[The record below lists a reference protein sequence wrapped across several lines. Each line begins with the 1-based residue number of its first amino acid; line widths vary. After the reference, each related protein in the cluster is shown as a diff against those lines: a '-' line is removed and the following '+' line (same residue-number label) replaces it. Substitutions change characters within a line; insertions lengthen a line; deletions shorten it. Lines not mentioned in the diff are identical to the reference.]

1 MLLNKSYSLILVAA
15 LSCITFSHVVS
26 AQANDSAQANN
37 SAQAMNNA
45 QALTQKMNNTAANSQ
60 QKIDKSADR
69 TLSMQAEIERLQEEV
84 DNLAVYRDHL
94 AKLVNN
100 QNQELDS
107 LDEQLQGI
115 QTTRQGI
122 VPLMYKMLAGLDEI
136 INTGKPI
143 KKQLRLA
150 RLEKLN
156 VMMGLAN
163 VSDAEKYRRIL
174 EAYQIEIDYGTKL
187 GVYQSEIALASL
199 GQSITVDLLHLGRIA
214 FVARSLDSQNYWQW
228 HDQRQLWVTIS
239 EQTNDIDKAFKMA
252 NKQIAP
258 SLISLPVTT
267 AQRVGNAQ

>member
-1 MLLNKSYSLILVAA
+1 MLKNKSYSLVLVAA
-15 LSCITFSHVVS
+15 LSSATFSPLVSASS
-26 AQANDSAQANN
+26 AQAIDS
-37 SAQAMNNA
+37 A
-45 QALTQKMNNTAANSQ
+45 QALTQKMNKTAAHSQ
-60 QKIDKSADR
+60 HNIDNSADR

-107 LDEQLQGI
+107 LEEQLQGI
-115 QTTRQGI
+115 KSTRQGI
-122 VPLMYKMLAGLDEI
+122 VPLMYKMLAGLDDI

-143 KKQLRLA
+143 KKEQRLA
-150 RLEKLN
+150 RLAKLN
-156 VMMGLAN
+156 TMMGQAD

-187 GVYQSEIALASL
+187 GVYQSDITLASI
-199 GQSITVDLLHLGRIA
+199 GQPITVDLLHLGRIA
-214 FVARSLDSQNYWQW
+214 FVARSLDSQSYWQW
-228 HDQRQLWVTIS
+228 RDDRQEWVTIT
-239 EQTNDIDKAFKMA
+239 EQTDAIDKAFKMA

-267 AQRVGNAQ
+267 AQRVGNTQ

>member
-1 MLLNKSYSLILVAA
+1 MLKNKSYSLILIAA
-15 LSCITFSHVVS
+15 FGSATFSNLAVAS
-26 AQANDSAQANN
+26 DSQN
-37 SAQAMNNA
+37 SIENA
-45 QALTQKMNNTAANSQ
+45 QALTQKMNNTATNSQ
-60 QKIDKSADR
+60 LKIDKSADR
-69 TLSMQAEIERLQEEV
+69 TLSMKAEIERLQEEV

-115 QTTRQGI
+115 QATRQGI
-122 VPLMYKMLAGLDEI
+122 VPLMYKMLAGLDDI

-143 KKQLRLA
+143 KKQQRLA

-156 VMMGLAN
+156 TMMGQAN

-187 GVYQSEIALASL
+187 GVYQSEIALAAEE
-199 GQSITVDLLHLGRIA
+199 QRITVDLLHLGRIT
-214 FVARSLDSQNYWQW
+214 FIARSLDSQNYWQW
-228 HDQRQLWVTIS
+228 HDENQAWVVIS
-239 EQTNDIDKAFKMA
+239 EHTSEIDKAFKMA

>member
-1 MLLNKSYSLILVAA
+1 MLLNKSCSLIFVAA
-15 LSCITFSHVVS
+15 LTSVTIS
-26 AQANDSAQANN
+26 APLLAQTSDSKN
-37 SAQAMNNA
+37 SIENA
-45 QALTQKMNNTAANSQ
+45 QILTQKM
-60 QKIDKSADR
+60 
-69 TLSMQAEIERLQEEV
+69 EV

-100 QNQELDS
+100 QNQELGS

-115 QTTRQGI
+115 KTTRQGI
-122 VPLMYKMLAGLDEI
+122 VPLMYKMLAGLGDI
-136 INTGKPI
+136 INTDKPI
-143 KKQLRLA
+143 KKEQRLA
-150 RLEKLN
+150 RLAKLN
-156 VMMGLAN
+156 TMMGQAN

-187 GVYQSEIALASL
+187 GVYQSEITLVPSNNR
-199 GQSITVDLLHLGRIA
+199 IIVDLLHLGRIA

-228 HDQRQLWVTIS
+228 HDQRQAWVAIS
-239 EQTNDIDKAFKMA
+239 EQTNYIDKAFKMA

>member
-1 MLLNKSYSLILVAA
+1 MLLNKSCSLIFVAA
-15 LSCITFSHVVS
+15 LTSVTIS
-26 AQANDSAQANN
+26 APLLAQTSDSKN
-37 SAQAMNNA
+37 SIENA
-45 QALTQKMNNTAANSQ
+45 QILTQKMNKAATNSQ
-60 QKIDKSADR
+60 LKIDTSAGS

-100 QNQELDS
+100 QNQELGS

-115 QTTRQGI
+115 KTTRQGI
-122 VPLMYKMLAGLDEI
+122 VPLMYKMLAGLGDI
-136 INTGKPI
+136 INTDKPI
-143 KKQLRLA
+143 KKEQRLA
-150 RLEKLN
+150 RLAKLN
-156 VMMGLAN
+156 TMMGQAN

-187 GVYQSEIALASL
+187 GVYQSEITLVPSNNR
-199 GQSITVDLLHLGRIA
+199 IIVDLLHLGRIA

-228 HDQRQLWVTIS
+228 HDQRQAWVAIS
-239 EQTNDIDKAFKMA
+239 EQTNYIDKAFKMA

>member
-1 MLLNKSYSLILVAA
+1 MLKNKSYSLVLVAA
-15 LSCITFSHVVS
+15 LSSATFSPFVF
-26 AQANDSAQANN
+26 ANDSAQAIDH
-37 SAQAMNNA
+37 A
-45 QALTQKMNNTAANSQ
+45 QALTQKMNNTAVNSQ
-60 QKIDKSADR
+60 HKIDKSADR

-100 QNQELDS
+100 QNQELNS

-115 QTTRQGI
+115 KTTRQGI
-122 VPLMYKMLAGLDEI
+122 VPLMYKMLAGLDDI

-143 KKQLRLA
+143 KKQQRLA

-156 VMMGLAN
+156 VMMGQAD

-187 GVYQSEIALASL
+187 GVYQSEIMLASAATP
-199 GQSITVDLLHLGRIA
+199 ITVDLLHLGRIA
-214 FVARSLDSQNYWQW
+214 FVARSLDSQSYWQW
-228 HDQRQLWVTIS
+228 HDERQEWITIT
-239 EQTNDIDKAFKMA
+239 EHTHGIDKAFKMA

>member
-1 MLLNKSYSLILVAA
+1 MLLNKSYSLVLVAA
-15 LSCITFSHVVS
+15 LSSATFSPFVF
-26 AQANDSAQANN
+26 AQANDSAQAIDH
-37 SAQAMNNA
+37 A
-45 QALTQKMNNTAANSQ
+45 QALTQKMNNTAASSQ
-60 QKIDKSADR
+60 YKIDNSADR

-100 QNQELDS
+100 QNQELNS

-115 QTTRQGI
+115 KTTRQGI
-122 VPLMYKMLAGLDEI
+122 VPLMYKMLTGLDDI

-143 KKQLRLA
+143 KKEQRLA
-150 RLEKLN
+150 RLAKLN
-156 VMMGLAN
+156 TMMGQAD

-187 GVYQSEIALASL
+187 GVYQSKITLAS
-199 GQSITVDLLHLGRIA
+199 SNNTITVDLLHLGRIA

-228 HDQRQLWVTIS
+228 HDERKVWVTVS

>member
-1 MLLNKSYSLILVAA
+1 MLSNKSYSLVLVAA
-15 LSCITFSHVVS
+15 LGSATFSHS
-26 AQANDSAQANN
+26 LFAQSTQSQSNIDS
-37 SAQAMNNA
+37 A

-60 QKIDKSADR
+60 HKIDNSADR

-115 QTTRQGI
+115 KSTRQGI
-122 VPLMYKMLAGLDEI
+122 VPLMYKMLAGLEDI
-136 INTGKPI
+136 IHTGKPI
-143 KKQLRLA
+143 KKEQRLA

-156 VMMGLAN
+156 AMMGQAD

-214 FVARSLDSQNYWQW
+214 FVARSLDSQSYWQW
-228 HDQRQLWVTIS
+228 HDERQKWITIT
-239 EQTNDIDKAFKMA
+239 EHTHDIDKAFKMA

-267 AQRVGNAQ
+267 AQRVGTAQ